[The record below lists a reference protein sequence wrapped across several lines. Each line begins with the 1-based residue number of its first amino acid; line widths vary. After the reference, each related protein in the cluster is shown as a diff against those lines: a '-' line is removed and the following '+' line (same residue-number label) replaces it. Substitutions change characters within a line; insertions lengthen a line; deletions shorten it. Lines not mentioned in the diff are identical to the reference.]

1 MINHFRLALI
11 PLFIELLP
19 RGVNRNWKRFEDR
32 RHVSRLTMSP
42 RWSAHCLAIAVST
55 VWKFNETG
63 TLNLLI
69 CAVLPCRGFHNR
81 TTFGKQAQ
89 RGKEILFASDLL
101 FSFGMCG
108 GERSS
113 PVPPPVGGGTG
124 EDPPA
129 LSVRT
134 AIQHSHPSCCFR
146 AFSSCPANSTMIS
159 LPFFQLHV

>member
-32 RHVSRLTMSP
+32 RRVSRLTMSP

-63 TLNLLI
+63 TLNLLL

-81 TTFGKQAQ
+81 TTVGKQAQ
-89 RGKEILFASDLL
+89 WGKEILFALDLSLLL
-101 FSFGMCG
+101 FDEWW
-108 GERSS
+108 GEVIASS
-113 PVPPPVGGGTG
+113 TPCRGWNWRG
-124 EDPPA
+124 PPA

-146 AFSSCPANSTMIS
+146 AFSPCPANSTMIS

>member
-32 RHVSRLTMSP
+32 RFVSRLTTSP
-42 RWSAHCLAIAVST
+42 RSAHCLAIAVST

-81 TTFGKQAQ
+81 TTVGKQAQ
-89 RGKEILFASDLL
+89 WGKEILFALDLSLLL
-101 FSFGMCG
+101 FDEWW
-108 GERSS
+108 GEVIASS
-113 PVPPPVGGGTG
+113 TPGRGWNWRGPS
-124 EDPPA
+124 A

>member
-1 MINHFRLALI
+1 MINHFLLALI

-32 RHVSRLTMSP
+32 RRVSRLTMSP
-42 RWSAHCLAIAVST
+42 RWSAHFLAMAVST

-81 TTFGKQAQ
+81 TTVGKQAQ
-89 RGKEILFASDLL
+89 WGKEILFALDLSVL
-101 FSFGMCG
+101 SFDEWW
-108 GERSS
+108 GEVIASS
-113 PVPPPVGGGTG
+113 TPGRGWSWRGPS
-124 EDPPA
+124 A

-159 LPFFQLHV
+159 LSFFQLYV